1 MSRYNTINVIGGT
14 VYVGT
19 VTISGA
25 SIDNKVGI
33 DEDVF
38 KIGDSWRSLKEDH
51 AGNMNRDVSADGV
64 ATWYII
70 VIANVF
76 NVLFYVTPHF
86 FLHRSSEVW
95 PSELRVRGGSV
106 FIYPEQSH
114 IQQLMRMV
122 VTDAGGPIFGPG
134 IKAVLPVQEKT
145 YPIEITGNISYSI
158 VSDLG

>member
-1 MSRYNTINVIGGT
+1 MSRYNTIKVIGGT

-64 ATWYII
+64 TTWYII

-76 NVLFYVTPHF
+76 RLNVLFYVTPHF
-86 FLHRSSEVW
+86 FLHRASELW
-95 PSELRVRGGSV
+95 PSELWVRGRVSLYLPRT
-106 FIYPEQSH
+106 IPH
-114 IQQLMRMV
+114 PA
-122 VTDAGGPIFGPG
+122 TDADGGHGCWRSH
-134 IKAVLPVQEKT
+134 LWSRNQ
-145 YPIEITGNISYSI
+145 
-158 VSDLG
+158 SDPSGSRKDIPHRNNW